1 MVIDTIYCIYYLC
14 NVYIQIRAK
23 IRLLFAIQNRKD
35 LQMLYFRNNK
45 SVKVLKFDIYIIVW
59 SILGVELGDTK
70 LVFTVA
76 GNDEEVTS
84 APMDLQVFQPLKLFP
99 RNGTVL
105 IGASIQLVVKGGPQP
120 DAEIVFTVADNR
132 TASMDFS
139 LSFFGCLA
147 QVNLV

>member
-1 MVIDTIYCIYYLC
+1 
-14 NVYIQIRAK
+14 
-23 IRLLFAIQNRKD
+23 
-35 LQMLYFRNNK
+35 MLYFRNN
-45 SVKVLKFDIYIIVW
+45 VKVLKFDIYIIVC

-84 APMDLQVFQPLKLFP
+84 APMDLQVFQPLKLYP

-139 LSFFGCLA
+139 LRFFFDVQLKSIWFRSFR
-147 QVNLV
+147 